1 VSGTFPGE
9 VYKPMSRKDQNRTF
23 RSFTALLLCLFVGL
37 GYAWG
42 ANSAYK
48 APRTPDGAPDLRG
61 IWEVQETI
69 NWGLEG
75 HSRQGDVAASKS
87 VVVDPKTGKIPYRAD
102 FAEKRKKL
110 AAALPTADPQAK
122 CYMAGVPRAAYT
134 PSPFQIFQSA
144 DTVVIVYQDV
154 HTFRSIPT
162 DGRPHL
168 DGVDFWMG
176 DSRGRW
182 EGETLVVDVSD
193 LNDQT
198 WLDRTGTFH
207 SDKLHV
213 VERYTRTAANAI
225 LYQATIEDP
234 DVFTAPWTI
243 QLTLRRKTAPGTRI
257 VEDECYEDQR
267 GGLYHTAASTPL
279 K

>member
-1 VSGTFPGE
+1 
-9 VYKPMSRKDQNRTF
+9 
-23 RSFTALLLCLFVGL
+23 
-37 GYAWG
+37 
-42 ANSAYK
+42 
-48 APRTPDGAPDLRG
+48 
-61 IWEVQETI
+61 
-69 NWGLEG
+69 
-75 HSRQGDVAASKS
+75 
-87 VVVDPKTGKIPYRAD
+87 
-102 FAEKRKKL
+102 
-110 AAALPTADPQAK
+110 
-122 CYMAGVPRAAYT
+122 
-134 PSPFQIFQSA
+134 
-144 DTVVIVYQDV
+144 
-154 HTFRSIPT
+154 
-162 DGRPHL
+162 
-168 DGVDFWMG
+168 MG
-176 DSRGRW
+176 DSRGHW